1 MILRSCSTVGP
12 LRPGYLDHVFRF
24 PLFKRMRTCTR
35 IVGAF
40 LGYEVLLIIDIHW
53 QDYLRLRPER
63 LGFEA
68 RSRRNVHL
76 IRDIGTSEWRET
88 EAAILRG
95 LEETFLRV

>member
-24 PLFKRMRTCTR
+24 PLFNRMRTCTR
-35 IVGAF
+35 IVGVF